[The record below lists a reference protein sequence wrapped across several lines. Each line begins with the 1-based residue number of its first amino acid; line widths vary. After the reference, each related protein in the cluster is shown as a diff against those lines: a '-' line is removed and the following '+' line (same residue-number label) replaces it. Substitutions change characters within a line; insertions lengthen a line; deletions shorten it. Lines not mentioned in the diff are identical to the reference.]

1 MRPCHLTESRGFTLI
16 ELMIT
21 VAIIAILA
29 AIALPNYTQYVVR
42 GKIAEGTSELAQ
54 WRNRMERFFQDNRTF
69 DGGCDATKP
78 ASTKYFTYSCVAAD
92 ESYTLTA
99 TGIAAQGVNGYVYT
113 VNESNARATTQ
124 FAGVATSATCWQTRP
139 GGC

>member
-69 DGGCDATKP
+69 DGGCEATKP

-99 TGIAAQGVNGYVYT
+99 TGIAAQGVNAV
-113 VNESNARATTQ
+113 
-124 FAGVATSATCWQTRP
+124 P
-139 GGC
+139 

>member
-1 MRPCHLTESRGFTLI
+1 MCPRHPIENRGFTLI

-42 GKIAEGTSELAQ
+42 GKIANATSELSQ

-69 DGGCDATKP
+69 DGGCEATKP

>member
-1 MRPCHLTESRGFTLI
+1 MRPRHPIKNCGFTLI

-21 VAIIAILA
+21 IAIIAILA

-78 ASTKYFTYSCVAAD
+78 ASTTYFTYSCEAAN

-99 TGIAAQGVNGYVYT
+99 TGIVAQGVNGYVYT
-113 VNESNARATTQ
+113 VNENNAKATTQ
-124 FAGVATSATCWQTRP
+124 FAGAAVSADCWQTRA

>member
-1 MRPCHLTESRGFTLI
+1 MCPRHPIESRGFTLI

-42 GKIAEGTSELAQ
+42 GKIAEATSELSQ
-54 WRNRMERFFQDNRTF
+54 WRNRMERYFQDNRSF
-69 DGGCDATKP
+69 EDGCDATKP
-78 ASTKYFTYSCVAAD
+78 AGTKYFTYTCEAD
-92 ESYTLTA
+92 KESYTLTA

-113 VNESNARATTQ
+113 VDESNAKATTQ
-124 FAGVATSATCWQTRP
+124 FAGAAASASCWQTRA

>member
-69 DGGCDATKP
+69 DGGCEATKP

-113 VNESNARATTQ
+113 VDVSNARATTQ
-124 FAGVATSATCWQTRP
+124 FAGAATSATCWQTRA

>member
-1 MRPCHLTESRGFTLI
+1 MCPRRPIESRGFTLI

-42 GKIAEGTSELAQ
+42 GKIANATSELSQ

-69 DGGCDATKP
+69 DGGCDATAP
-78 ASTKYFTYSCVAAD
+78 TATEYFTYSCVAD
-92 ESYTLTA
+92 KETYTLTA

-113 VNESNARATTQ
+113 VDENNTKATTQ
-124 FAGVATSATCWQTRP
+124 FAGTSVSAACWQTRS

>member
-113 VNESNARATTQ
+113 VDESNARATTQ
-124 FAGVATSATCWQTRP
+124 FAGAATSATCWQTRA

>member
-69 DGGCDATKP
+69 DGGCEATKP

-113 VNESNARATTQ
+113 VNESNARATTH

>member
-69 DGGCDATKP
+69 DGGCEATKP

>member
-1 MRPCHLTESRGFTLI
+1 MRPCHLTENRGFTLI

-42 GKIAEGTSELAQ
+42 GKIVEGTSELAQ

-69 DGGCDATKP
+69 EGGCEATAPADAE
-78 ASTKYFTYSCVAAD
+78 YFTFSCEAAE

-99 TGIAAQGVNGYVYT
+99 TGIAAAGVNGYVYT
-113 VNESNARATTQ
+113 VDENNARATTQ
-124 FAGVATSATCWQTRP
+124 FAGTAVSAACWQTRA